1 MMPINESMDNMKYQ
15 ISMAI
20 IVLIRT
26 YCACNLSNE
35 TGYILIGCF
44 VAALLVVNAKGN
56 DEFKDELNKEE

>member
-1 MMPINESMDNMKYQ
+1 MKYQ

-20 IVLIRT
+20 IVLIST

-44 VAALLVVNAKGN
+44 IAALLVVNAKAN
-56 DEFKDELNKEE
+56 DEFNNELNEEE

>member
-1 MMPINESMDNMKYQ
+1 MKYQ
-15 ISMAI
+15 VAMAI
-20 IVLIRT
+20 IVLIST

-44 VAALLVVNAKGN
+44 IAALLVFNAKEN